1 MWSQPQNLLTPPT
14 PVGASLLAKVVNDD
28 AGTLDERSAFKFF
41 ASKLAPTGSEPVPI
55 FYAPFAEGSFDTRRN
70 DTVSPSSW

>member
-1 MWSQPQNLLTPPT
+1 M
-14 PVGASLLAKVVNDD
+14 LAKVVNGD
-28 AGTLDERSAFKFF
+28 AGILDEHSAFKFF

-55 FYAPFAEGSFDTRRN
+55 FYALFAEGSFDTRRN